1 VKRPS
6 IIEQTESCLSHC
18 FGPTIKYIRHH
29 GGGGVWM
36 GGGEAQKNRAD
47 AILMSL
53 IEGLSCTWSVFLC
66 VSFCLGWFGKVV

>member
-1 VKRPS
+1 
-6 IIEQTESCLSHC
+6 
-18 FGPTIKYIRHH
+18 
-29 GGGGVWM
+29 VWM